1 MNTVTAFVLGSVSTV
16 AIAVSA
22 IAFAGPGGCDRG
34 GDGYG
39 PGSFKEHRMGHKKGM
54 MGERMVKK
62 MTKKLDLTEAQQ
74 ANLQAL
80 VDQTKEKR
88 EAKRES
94 RGEKKAEM
102 LSLLDGATLDQTKML
117 ENINARIAERQEGAK
132 DMVAAVAQF
141 TDSLTPEQRATLKAH
156 LEKRGGRGF
165 GF

>member
-22 IAFAGPGGCDRG
+22 MAVAGSGGCDRG
-34 GDGYG
+34 GDGFG
-39 PGSFKEHRMGHKKGM
+39 RGDFKEHRMGHKGM

-74 ANLQAL
+74 ANLQSL
-80 VDQTKEKR
+80 VDGMKEKR
-88 EAKRES
+88 ETKVES
-94 RGEKKAEM
+94 RKDSKTEM

-117 ENINARIAERQEGAK
+117 ENINARIAERQEGAT

-141 TDSLTPEQRATLKAH
+141 TDSLTPEQRATLKSH
-156 LEKRGGRGF
+156 LDSRGGRGF

>member
-1 MNTVTAFVLGSVSTV
+1 MKTVTAFIVGSVSTV
-16 AIAVSA
+16 AIAASA

-34 GDGYG
+34 GEGYG
-39 PGSFKEHRMGHKKGM
+39 PGSYKEHRMGHKGM

-62 MTKKLDLTEAQQ
+62 MTRKLDLTEDQQ

-80 VDQTKEKR
+80 VDQMKAKR
-88 EAKRES
+88 EAKRED

-102 LSLLDGATLDQTKML
+102 LTLLDGATLDQAKMVDS
-117 ENINARIAERQEGAK
+117 INARIAERQEGVK

-141 TDSLTPEQRATLKAH
+141 TDSLTPEQRATLKEH